1 MVRVPGS
8 TAVILDADTPER
20 CQGILQPKTPK
31 ESRVLLEA
39 IRSLERIHLV
49 EQCGQIQYNNIE
61 QNVTTPATVWE
72 LTKVGFEAC
81 RKPPE
86 IIATNDV
93 LLDS

>member
-1 MVRVPGS
+1 M
-8 TAVILDADTPER
+8 
-20 CQGILQPKTPK
+20 
-31 ESRVLLEA
+31 
-39 IRSLERIHLV
+39 

-61 QNVTTPATVWE
+61 QNVTNPATVWE

-86 IIATNDV
+86 IIATKDL